1 MVSAAEYF
9 IYSAVCRKMKG
20 ICMNKKCNILS
31 VLICIS
37 LCFITSGCGWNTS
50 FLGKAVAEIEHMVS
64 NEATDDA
71 AKSAEL
77 KEQYAVKQAETVKKD
92 VLMQANE
99 VLQSKNAIYKLAAVS
114 KFDENGFFGLDIS
127 KGITFVVY
135 DKKDDM
141 IARVDYDKALLR
153 PRDNKYETMDKMA
166 PIIFKMHIEN
176 DDKNGEDKILGVWN
190 GNVHEVPIYALFEVD
205 NNNNIIPGMLYS
217 AQGENPSHY
226 HGVLKEQKNVN
237 LANIVLT
244 HADSLNEDIIKRGIS
259 LP

>member
-1 MVSAAEYF
+1 
-9 IYSAVCRKMKG
+9 
-20 ICMNKKCNILS
+20 MNKKCS
-31 VLICIS
+31 VLLILMCIS

-64 NEATDDA
+64 DEATDDTVK
-71 AKSAEL
+71 KSDEE
-77 KEQYAVKQAETVKKD
+77 KEQSTNKQASPVKKD
-92 VLMQANE
+92 VLAQANE
-99 VLQSKNAIYKLAAVS
+99 VLQNKNAIYKLSAVS
-114 KFDENGFFGLDIS
+114 KFDEDGFFGLDIS
-127 KGITFVVY
+127 KGITFVIY

-153 PRDNKYETMDKMA
+153 PRDNKYETTDKEYM
-166 PIIFKMHIEN
+166 PLIFKMHIEN
-176 DDKNGEDKILGVWN
+176 DNKNGEDKILGVWN
-190 GNVHEVPIYALFEVD
+190 GKVHEVPIYALFEVD
-205 NNNNIIPGMLYS
+205 ANNNIVPGMLYS
-217 AQGENPSHY
+217 AQGKNPSHY